1 MDNLNKMLEYLENI
15 IDVDKCSEILKEE
28 ENVLNYKPMEK
39 INVRVLYNP
48 CMKAYGMQEMH
59 ESIEKMMYN
68 ELVSCV
74 PHIQSGTG
82 IPMIRANYGVGTLPS
97 LFGLTCK
104 ILNNNMPWV
113 EHVTKDQ
120 VKEIISKG
128 IPNLDT
134 GFGRR
139 LTLTHEFYQEKLEK
153 YPKCRDFIKI
163 YHPDFQGPLDVA
175 HLIYGSDIYMD
186 MYDEPELVHELLE
199 LVTDTYIEIMKRT
212 KKEINDEYGEN
223 CFHWSHLY
231 GGMYDEPELVH
242 ELLELVTDTYI
253 EIMKRTKKEI
263 NDEYGENCFH
273 WSHLYGGHVVVRN
286 DSAVNISADMYKE
299 FVQPYD
305 EKILEA
311 FGGGSIHYCGK
322 ADQWVFDM
330 LRTKNLRAMNFG
342 YLEKFNFGN
351 EYLKKIGETFA
362 SHKMPIIDYVLSKK
376 EFQEMEFDRFHD
388 GISYCVQVDNLED
401 GKEILKQSWK
411 KQ

>member
-39 INVRVLYNP
+39 INVRVLYNA
-48 CMKAYGMQEMH
+48 CMKAYGMQEMY

-163 YHPDFQGPLDVA
+163 YHLDFQGPLDVA

-186 MYDEPELVHELLE
+186 
-199 LVTDTYIEIMKRT
+199 
-212 KKEINDEYGEN
+212 
-223 CFHWSHLY
+223 
-231 GGMYDEPELVH
+231 MYDEPELVH

-411 KQ
+411 KSKEN

>member
-97 LFGLTCK
+97 LFGLSCK

-212 KKEINDEYGEN
+212 KSG
-223 CFHWSHLY
+223 
-231 GGMYDEPELVH
+231 
-242 ELLELVTDTYI
+242 
-253 EIMKRTKKEI
+253 
-263 NDEYGENCFH
+263 
-273 WSHLYGGHVVVRN
+273 
-286 DSAVNISADMYKE
+286 
-299 FVQPYD
+299 
-305 EKILEA
+305 KIL
-311 FGGGSIHYCGK
+311 
-322 ADQWVFDM
+322 
-330 LRTKNLRAMNFG
+330 RR
-342 YLEKFNFGN
+342 
-351 EYLKKIGETFA
+351 
-362 SHKMPIIDYVLSKK
+362 
-376 EFQEMEFDRFHD
+376 
-388 GISYCVQVDNLED
+388 ISYNRSDQIPGRTTYQNCSHDIRFSTHPPVVMLSYLFLLRIEVHDIITVVEGIRYRLTPD
-401 GKEILKQSWK
+401 EIRSLLVGVYQL
-411 KQ
+411 